1 MRKKKFSD
9 KYERSTT
16 NDTLHQLEGIY
27 KSAGKIWSDDGGDED
42 AWETT
47 KNLVVDCV
55 GKDKQGLQ
63 FKGNPYVKVHP
74 QKKCLIFLE
83 LTEKVSANER
93 ERYSR
98 QRTWGGDDVDNAEA
112 PPPKGAKQKKRTAPE
127 DDPKPKKTRS
137 TPKSK
142 PDLSPDHVLNKAVR
156 LENAANKA
164 QSDSMSIE
172 QAILE
177 NTRRKK

>member
-112 PPPKGAKQKKRTAPE
+112 PPPKGAKRKKGTAP
-127 DDPKPKKTRS
+127 
-137 TPKSK
+137 
-142 PDLSPDHVLNKAVR
+142 
-156 LENAANKA
+156 
-164 QSDSMSIE
+164 
-172 QAILE
+172 
-177 NTRRKK
+177 